1 MSDEDK
7 KRFIAAVT
15 GSDGKIDSKV
25 GFRHLF
31 DAEFNFPLAFM
42 LHMLQMQI
50 NLFGMNIFDHNFV
63 HFNDFK
69 GKEYK
74 NRNLKDNTF

>member
-25 GFRHLF
+25 GFKHLF
-31 DAEFNFPLAFM
+31 DVKYQIFF
-42 LHMLQMQI
+42 LQ
-50 NLFGMNIFDHNFV
+50 NI
-63 HFNDFK
+63 
-69 GKEYK
+69 
-74 NRNLKDNTF
+74 

>member
-25 GFRHLF
+25 GFRHSF
-31 DAEFNFPLAFM
+31 DGEFNFPLAYM
-42 LHMLQMQI
+42 LHMLQLQI
-50 NLFGMNIFDHNFV
+50 D
-63 HFNDFK
+63 
-69 GKEYK
+69 
-74 NRNLKDNTF
+74 